1 MEGEDE
7 VLAFLEGL
15 LAPKP
20 LRLGPLVLHFFLD
33 EEGRWT
39 GALFHGEVLL
49 ALDWDWEPEPLK
61 ERLCRR
67 YSSSFWPTSWPPS

>member
-7 VLAFLEGL
+7 VLAYLEGL

-20 LRLGPLVLHFFLD
+20 LRLGGMVLLFFLD

-39 GALFHGEVLL
+39 GALFRGEALVD
-49 ALDWDWEPEPLK
+49 LDWAYGPEEVR

-67 YSSSFWPTSWPPS
+67 FSSWS